1 MMALTEKEYVNK
13 LGLIC
18 PICQSG
24 DIEAIDSVTVH
35 IGCATQPFMCNVC
48 DATWD
53 DQYTL
58 DGYGNLETGVMLMH
72 ETR

>member
-1 MMALTEKEYVNK
+1 MSLTEKEYVNK

-18 PICQSG
+18 PSCQSG
-24 DIEAIDSVTVH
+24 DIEAIDSVTVN

-48 DATWD
+48 EATWD

-58 DGYGNLETGVMLMH
+58 DGYGNLETGVMRMH

>member
-1 MMALTEKEYVNK
+1 MSLTEKEYVNK

-18 PICQSG
+18 PSCQSG
-24 DIEAIDSVTVH
+24 DIETINSVAVQ
-35 IGCATQPFMCNVC
+35 IGCATQSVMCNVC

-72 ETR
+72 PIN